1 MALSIARNASP
12 ESTGKEILQRFRDL
26 VKQKSAQKGMKT
38 PNSASV
44 KSEMSQQQ
52 ELHQNAAL
60 DLTMELKEAAKQID
74 QGGDIPIFHEI
85 AHEELNSVEKLKP
98 VIDVG
103 SEMSVGSMSV
113 KTRMKQSLAKRRT
126 ALQSRNVNVI
136 ANEDE
141 NASKESKL
149 MKKNYVTP
157 EVMLNKSESI
167 TTQQQ
172 KEEPKEV
179 PVEEEAN
186 NKDDNSNA
194 SARDDI
200 SHGTGLSLELDASVE
215 SSDIQDSMDKSSQS
229 ISAASPMPQ
238 DMSITNK
245 EDSQIGNV
253 TILETLVEEP
263 ESDEQSKSEEDA
275 NHSSDIEK
283 ENGELISLANSCESV
298 NSNSSSALQSPKMF
312 EHESPRSQAISET
325 SPLTPAD
332 SIQTFSVFTN
342 SSQKSRLSS
351 NTPTDS
357 IQTFSVGGRS
367 MSIANDAFKMSIF
380 SPHLRISDDFSN
392 GAHSENQKE
401 QDESRGGETLI
412 PDVSVRDQSQAF
424 STPGQRMWYS
434 SPASRLSLSLNGISP
449 SGSAVSELD
458 ELSRELD
465 AVRSAQKESGMEI
478 NKSSDRAKELIH
490 IYDQINE
497 DVERQDSL
505 ETSMMGNLSV
515 VSPVSKALATDDPSG
530 ITSEAAARLI
540 ERNKTLVKEVRFA
553 DQACVE
559 LSERNLAL
567 NRELQKMD
575 SSMEE
580 LKTKNDSLHETIV
593 TNSQYAARLEEEKR
607 QMQAQIDKLTT
618 SLEGE
623 KERSSKLEEE
633 AQSLRLKSSSVE
645 ERVTSLTAKL
655 EEETKKN
662 EELSFE
668 LDQKANSSQ
677 QNDQRLTIVT
687 AKYESIMEEYTEAK
701 ATISTL
707 KDRLASVESTSE
719 LAASTAAQKFREAS
733 FEMQKENED
742 LRDKLEEYEAA
753 LEVERAARYEAED
766 ECLNWRDLCEELEA
780 KQSYVEKL
788 NVAQTNTE
796 VEAKGS
802 PCRSE
807 VSKRTTSS
815 VVIAKTLK
823 EEIEK
828 GREATER
835 IIEAEK
841 IIAVTQSKLRDA
853 ERELQAAR
861 DENKVLTNK
870 LQVPSFNS
878 VPHPTRPQD
887 DSSLES
893 MESSSVSESESEAEE
908 RRESNLMLANAKS
921 QCEEYKREIDSILSQ
936 IKAARDMNE
945 PEKALSVA
953 GHDNSSIVA
962 TVKDLA
968 STCSKINIAA
978 GNRVG
983 ELESKIKFIADSMDQ
998 LQEICNEDQ
1007 SDVSGNSYTLQ
1018 MMEEGTTTPVK
1029 KNRTPMKVLFM
1040 QDSQSN
1046 VSPTASD
1053 ASLEPARDKTP
1064 VKMIRLRHQL
1074 QDVEEQLQT
1083 AVEEKESLEE
1093 ALEEAKSHIELMT
1106 AGIENANKIARASQQ
1121 VIEENKLLEK
1131 SVTLLK
1137 SHIEQL
1143 EESVTILEE
1152 EREVF
1157 LNGDSI
1163 QEQELEEALSTID
1176 SLKEDKFSLE
1186 GVVQQLTND
1195 KNLLSKELAK
1205 VTSSF
1210 KNQADVFESEKK
1222 ELESEICYLKE
1233 AMVEI
1238 EASRDRFHSE
1248 ANILTS
1254 ENDDQVEM
1262 IHELQESMAEVQ
1274 GQFQEMKSS
1283 FLKCNEELAEM
1294 VETKLALE
1302 KENDELY
1309 NTVNKYH
1316 KQLSE
1321 RSSILETMTAEGDE
1335 IKDKLAAMEKAYDSL
1350 HKEHVEM
1357 GSQVEILV
1365 SMNDEY
1371 QADLDSA
1378 RDQIH
1383 GLESE
1388 VEEFKSSLESNVSEL
1403 SNATYELKAK
1413 NVELLQVQTSLQ
1425 KKENTVKALENEFQ
1439 TLKNEMNATTAIHE
1453 SAISS
1458 MREELEKTM
1467 TKLEVAER
1475 KVDEYQLESRT
1486 AFDEMCSKDEE
1497 ITKLR
1502 NKSESLMRK
1511 NSRMR
1516 EYVKNLTSKC
1526 KEWEA
1531 TFAEKENL
1539 NLTFQRKY
1547 EESMRKISDLTNQ
1560 VNNTSISIS
1569 SKASTQSEQT
1579 DAIKENKI
1587 NNLKRRLLERA
1598 ALDKQ

>member
-1 MALSIARNASP
+1 MQ
-12 ESTGKEILQRFRDL
+12 LQRFRDL

-44 KSEMSQQQ
+44 KSKMSQQQ

-98 VIDVG
+98 VMDVG

-141 NASKESKL
+141 NVSESKL
-149 MKKNYVTP
+149 MKKNFVTP
-157 EVMLNKSESI
+157 EVVLNKSESI
-167 TTQQQ
+167 TAEPK
-172 KEEPKEV
+172 KEELREA
-179 PVEEEAN
+179 PVEKEAN
-186 NKDDNSNA
+186 DKDDNNNA
-194 SARDDI
+194 SRDHSVSIARDDI

-215 SSDIQDSMDKSSQS
+215 SSDIHDSMDKSSQS

-253 TILETLVEEP
+253 AILETLVEEP
-263 ESDEQSKSEEDA
+263 ESDEQSKSEEDV

-298 NSNSSSALQSPKMF
+298 NSNSSSALQSPKVF

-342 SSQKSRLSS
+342 ASQKSRFSS

-357 IQTFSVGGRS
+357 IQTFSIGGRS

-392 GAHSENQKE
+392 GANSENQ
-401 QDESRGGETLI
+401 QDQSRGGETLI
-412 PDVSVRDQSQAF
+412 PDVSVRDRSQAF
-424 STPGQRMWYS
+424 STPGQRMLYS
-434 SPASRLSLSLNGISP
+434 SPGSRLSLSLNGISP

-458 ELSRELD
+458 ELSRQLD
-465 AVRSAQKESGMEI
+465 AVRSAQKESETEI
-478 NKSSDRAKELIH
+478 NKSSDRAKDLIH

-515 VSPVSKALATDDPSG
+515 VSPVSKALVTEDPNGLS
-530 ITSEAAARLI
+530 SEAAARLI
-540 ERNKTLVKEVRFA
+540 ERNKTLVKEIRFA

-575 SSMEE
+575 TSMEE

-607 QMQAQIDKLTT
+607 QMQAQIDKLTA

-633 AQSLRLKSSSVE
+633 AQSLKLNSSSNE
-645 ERVTSLTAKL
+645 ERVASLTAKL
-655 EEETKKN
+655 EEEAQKN
-662 EELSFE
+662 EELVFK
-668 LDQKANSSQ
+668 LDQKSNSSQ
-677 QNDQRLTIVT
+677 QNDQLLTIVT
-687 AKYESIMEEYTEAK
+687 AKYDSIKEEYTEAK

-766 ECLNWRDLCEELEA
+766 ECLNWRDLCEDLEA
-780 KQSYVEKL
+780 KQSYEEKV
-788 NVAQTNTE
+788 NAVQTNVE

-828 GREATER
+828 GREAIER

-870 LQVPSFNS
+870 LQVPPFNS

-893 MESSSVSESESEAEE
+893 MESSSASESESEAEK

-921 QCEEYKREIDSILSQ
+921 QCEEYKKEIDSILSQ

-945 PEKALSVA
+945 PEMALSVA

-1074 QDVEEQLQT
+1074 QDVEEQLQN

-1093 ALEEAKSHIELMT
+1093 ALEEAKAHIEVMT

-1131 SVTLLK
+1131 SVILLK

-1157 LNGDSI
+1157 LNGDSM
-1163 QEQELEEALSTID
+1163 QEQELEEALSTIE
-1176 SLKEDKFSLE
+1176 SLKEDNFSLE
-1186 GVVQQLTND
+1186 GVVQQLTNE

-1205 VTSSF
+1205 VSSSF
-1210 KNQADVFESEKK
+1210 KNQADVLESEKK

-1274 GQFQEMKSS
+1274 AQFQQMKSS
-1283 FLKCNEELAEM
+1283 FLKCNEELAEV

-1309 NTVNKYH
+1309 NTVNQYH
-1316 KQLSE
+1316 NQLSE
-1321 RSSILETMTAEGDE
+1321 RSTILETMTAEGDE

-1350 HKEHVEM
+1350 REEHVEM

-1378 RDQIH
+1378 KDQIH

-1388 VEEFKSSLESNVSEL
+1388 VEEFKSSLESKVAEL
-1403 SNATYELKAK
+1403 SNATDELKAK
-1413 NVELLQVQTSLQ
+1413 NAQLLHVQTSLQ

-1439 TLKNEMNATTAIHE
+1439 TLKNEMKATTATHE
-1453 SAISS
+1453 SAMSS

-1569 SKASTQSEQT
+1569 SKTSTQSEQT
-1579 DAIKENKI
+1579 DKEMKI